1 MGWEEG
7 WPHQALVQCLGLFPF
22 GILCSFGCGETEGGS
37 FHGRPRFWPSEAL
50 AFGGHVAVFW
60 LTSLGLA
67 NIMVLVQATCGL
79 INSGFPLLSSKR
91 VGNVPPLSG

>member
-22 GILCSFGCGETEGGS
+22 GILRSFGCGETEGGS
-37 FHGRPRFWPSEAL
+37 FHGRPRFWPSEAH